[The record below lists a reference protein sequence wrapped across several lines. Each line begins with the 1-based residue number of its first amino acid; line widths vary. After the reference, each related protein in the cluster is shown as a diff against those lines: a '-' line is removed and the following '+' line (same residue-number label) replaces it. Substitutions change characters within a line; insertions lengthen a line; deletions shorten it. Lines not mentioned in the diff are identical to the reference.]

1 MSRNPRIDKTE
12 LTKRVSKRLGL
23 DNPKQAEPMVDAV
36 LEEIYEALKQG
47 ERVSLRNFGTF
58 YVRQTR
64 DSTIFKF
71 DPSQRL
77 RAVFGW
83 SSTYKGDL

>member
-1 MSRNPRIDKTE
+1 MSRNPRIDKAE

-58 YVRQTR
+58 YIRNTR
-64 DSTIFKF
+64 DGTIFKF